1 MPRYLDIYVSRLY
14 SELYRVRSA
23 TSVQTCACVSL
34 SGGQGKTTVIF
45 FLSLLL
51 AASGKRVLA
60 VDCDPQANLT
70 FYLNHEV
77 VANQPTLLEVLTGV
91 VDTEDGIY
99 PSNYENLFLI
109 PADRGLFKVSDYLA
123 SSGAGAFILKLRL
136 KTVQKLFDYVL
147 IDVQPSRSQICLS
160 AVGATDFILIP
171 AEAATK
177 GVNSLIDTLEFLQEQ
192 AKVMAFTGKVLGVIP
207 FRDRWIGRTQTLES
221 KENVEAMKQF
231 AGDIP
236 VLPSIRESEQFKRAI
251 RNGQLLSEIGQ
262 QDLQYPIEK
271 IIEALTH
278 EQ

>member
-1 MPRYLDIYVSRLY
+1 
-14 SELYRVRSA
+14 
-23 TSVQTCACVSL
+23 VQTCACVSL
-34 SGGQGKTTVIF
+34 SGGQGKTSVIF

-51 AASGKRVLA
+51 AAAGKRVLA
-60 VDCDPQANLT
+60 IDCDPQANLT

-77 VANQPTLLEVLTGV
+77 AANQPSLLEVLTGV

-99 PSNYENLFLI
+99 PTNYDNLLLI
-109 PADRGLFKVSDYLA
+109 PADRGLFKVSDYLS

-136 KTVQKLFDYVL
+136 QAVQKLFDYVL

-160 AVGATDFILIP
+160 AVGAADFILIP
-171 AEAATK
+171 VEASTK
-177 GVNSLIDTLEFLQEQ
+177 GVNSLIDTLDFLQEQ
-192 AKVMAFTGKVLGVIP
+192 AKVMAFTGSLLGVIP

-221 KENVEAMKQF
+221 KESIEAIKEF
-231 AGDIP
+231 AGEIP

-262 QDLQYPIEK
+262 QDLQYPFEK
-271 IIEALTH
+271 IIQVLTH

>member
-1 MPRYLDIYVSRLY
+1 M
-14 SELYRVRSA
+14 
-23 TSVQTCACVSL
+23 QTCACVSL

-51 AASGKRVLA
+51 AQQGKRVLA

-77 VANQPTLLEVLTGV
+77 AADQPSLLEVLTGQ

-99 PSNYENLFLI
+99 PTHYDNLFLI
-109 PADRGLFKVSDYLA
+109 PADRSLFKVSDYLT
-123 SSGAGAFILKLRL
+123 SSGTGAFILKLRL
-136 KTVQKLFDYVL
+136 RNVQELFDYVL
-147 IDVQPSRSQICLS
+147 IDVQPSRSQICLT
-160 AVGATDFILIP
+160 AVGAADFVLIP
-171 AEAATK
+171 VEAGTK

-192 AKVMAFTGKVLGVIP
+192 ASVMAFTGKVLGVIP

-221 KENVEAMKQF
+221 KENIETLKEFV
-231 AGDIP
+231 GDIP

-251 RNGQLLSEIGQ
+251 RQGRLLSEIGQ
-262 QDLQYPIEK
+262 KDLQYPFEQ
-271 IIEALTH
+271 IIEALSH

>member
-1 MPRYLDIYVSRLY
+1 M
-14 SELYRVRSA
+14 
-23 TSVQTCACVSL
+23 QTCACVSL
-34 SGGQGKTTVIF
+34 SGGQGKTSVIF

-51 AASGKRVLA
+51 AAAGKRVLA
-60 VDCDPQANLT
+60 IDCDPQANLT

-77 VANQPTLLEVLTGV
+77 AANQPSLLEVLTGV

-99 PSNYENLFLI
+99 STNYDNLLLI
-109 PADRGLFKVSDYLA
+109 PADRGLFKVSDYLS

-136 KTVQKLFDYVL
+136 QAVQKLFDYVL

-160 AVGATDFILIP
+160 AVGAADFILIP
-171 AEAATK
+171 VEASTK
-177 GVNSLIDTLEFLQEQ
+177 GVNSLIDTLDFLQEQ
-192 AKVMAFTGKVLGVIP
+192 AKVMAFTGSLLGVIP

-221 KENVEAMKQF
+221 KESIEAIKEF
-231 AGDIP
+231 AGEIP

-262 QDLQYPIEK
+262 QDLQYPFEK
-271 IIEALTH
+271 IIQALTH